1 MATKN
6 TTQISIAMLGLI
18 AVVVW
23 GFVYFSGRTIVTGPG
38 STQSQA
44 SSNSTLTAGDDALSL
59 QQDLNGLQNDPTL
72 ADESQV
78 DILQ

>member
-23 GFVYFSGRTIVTGPG
+23 GFVYFSGRTMVTGPG
-38 STQSQA
+38 STQSKA
-44 SSNSTLTAGDDALSL
+44 SSNSTLTAGDDGLSL

-72 ADESQV
+72 VDESQLV
-78 DILQ
+78 TLQ